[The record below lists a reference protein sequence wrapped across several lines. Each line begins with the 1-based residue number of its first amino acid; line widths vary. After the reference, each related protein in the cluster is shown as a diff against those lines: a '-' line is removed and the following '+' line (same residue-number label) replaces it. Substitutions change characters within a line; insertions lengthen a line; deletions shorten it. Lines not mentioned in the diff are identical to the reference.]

1 MQFVLLLSQHQIS
14 GDIFQ
19 SVLQWENQLVLLLS
33 QTQQQHKI
41 RYSIADDIFLDVL
54 Q

>member
-19 SVLQWENQLVLLLS
+19 SVLQWENQFVLLS
-33 QTQQQHKI
+33 QTQQQYKI